1 MRPYQMPFYA
11 PLLVALAGPA
21 LAVDGVIEINQTA
34 ALAGAVTATDS
45 PEFPVTLDAPGK
57 CSPDLC
63 IYSAS
68 TGNTSNGDNY
78 LPAAPCS

>member
-1 MRPYQMPFYA
+1 MKPGGA
-11 PLLVALAGPA
+11 EVPLGGTNGNPPACVA
-21 LAVDGVIEINQTA
+21 Q
-34 ALAGAVTATDS
+34 
-45 PEFPVTLDAPGK
+45 